1 MVANLCLA
9 AGFTPQKASIQS
21 RKISQLQLVAA
32 NLGVG
37 IVPAEF
43 QQILPAHVKL
53 IPLED
58 SLSLSEVLLVYRKDH
73 DEIIQHCAE
82 QIHQMFL
89 S

>member
-1 MVANLCLA
+1 
-9 AGFTPQKASIQS
+9 
-21 RKISQLQLVAA
+21 
-32 NLGVG
+32 
-37 IVPAEF
+37 IVPTEF
-43 QQILPAHVKL
+43 QQILPANVKL

>member
-1 MVANLCLA
+1 
-9 AGFTPQKASIQS
+9 
-21 RKISQLQLVAA
+21 
-32 NLGVG
+32 
-37 IVPAEF
+37 PAEF
-43 QQILPAHVKL
+43 QQILPANVKL

-58 SLSLSEVLLVYRKDH
+58 SLSLSEVLLVYRKGH